1 MPGHPSRP
9 ACSAWPRISPH
20 LKLPGYYQAADVC
33 LVPSHAESFGLVAL
47 EAQACG
53 TPVVAAGVGGLRS
66 IVRHGQT
73 GFLVQPGA
81 GAAFAE
87 RVWRILSDRPL
98 ATNMGRLA
106 VCGSSDFSWERSADE
121 LSDLYTQSARDF
133 AEAFAEAHGD
143 LVAGAGRNF
152 TAREEISGHTLDA
165 PGVG

>member
-1 MPGHPSRP
+1 
-9 ACSAWPRISPH
+9 
-20 LKLPGYYQAADVC
+20 
-33 LVPSHAESFGLVAL
+33 
-47 EAQACG
+47 
-53 TPVVAAGVGGLRS
+53 VGGLRS

-87 RVWRILSDRPL
+87 RVWRILSDHPL

-106 VCGSSDFSWERSADE
+106 VCGSSEFSWERSADE
-121 LSDLYTQSARDF
+121 LCDLYAESARDF
-133 AEAFAEAHGD
+133 AEASRGAHGD
-143 LVAGAGRNF
+143 LAAGPGRNF

>member
-1 MPGHPSRP
+1 
-9 ACSAWPRISPH
+9 
-20 LKLPGYYQAADVC
+20 LPGYYQAADVC

-81 GAAFAE
+81 SAAFAE
-87 RVWRILSDRPL
+87 RVWRILSDQPL

-121 LSDLYTQSARDF
+121 LCDLYAQSVRQL
-133 AEAFAEAHGD
+133 AEASEAHRGA
-143 LVAGAGRNF
+143 VAGAGRNF

>member
-1 MPGHPSRP
+1 M
-9 ACSAWPRISPH
+9 
-20 LKLPGYYQAADVC
+20 
-33 LVPSHAESFGLVAL
+33 
-47 EAQACG
+47 
-53 TPVVAAGVGGLRS
+53 GGLRS

-121 LSDLYTQSARDF
+121 LCDLYTESVRDF
-133 AEAFAEAHGD
+133 AEGFAGAYGD